1 MVEATGS
8 NPVSTIPLQ
17 KQNQVKPVTDTMA
30 MTEFEHD
37 EIQDMI
43 DKSIAEAIRRHNR
56 NASLISACL
65 GLTVLAFYSHGLVK
79 VVEIMR

>member
-1 MVEATGS
+1 
-8 NPVSTIPLQ
+8 
-17 KQNQVKPVTDTMA
+17 MA

>member
-1 MVEATGS
+1 
-8 NPVSTIPLQ
+8 
-17 KQNQVKPVTDTMA
+17 
-30 MTEFEHD
+30 MTEFEHN

-43 DKSIAEAIRRHNR
+43 DKSIAEAMRRHNR

-79 VVEIMR
+79 VVEIMKN